1 MSPGPVRSGPGPPGP
16 RRSPPPAS
24 EAWRWHSAR
33 EGPGSR
39 GRAENGRSVTGLG
52 SRCQPGHPARPDL
65 ASWTRSRA
73 VVPPACGACSCSSA
87 WSLGFCLAPPG
98 PPLIR
103 CCSEPFLAFLPRTRP
118 HFSGFH
124 CQTRTRSVSW
134 RHLQSEGHFRPG
146 PWLRRRCPLP
156 AGWGRG
162 SYVGKRL
169 SRRTAALSVRE
180 RAGLGGPPGRGSA
193 CSVERRIRR
202 RP

>member
-1 MSPGPVRSGPGPPGP
+1 MSPGPVRSGPGPLGP

-39 GRAENGRSVTGLG
+39 GRAEGGRSVTGLG
-52 SRCQPGHPARPDL
+52 SRCQPGHPVRPDL

-98 PPLIR
+98 PPLIC

-124 CQTRTRSVSW
+124 CQMRTRSMSW
-134 RHLQSEGHFRPG
+134 HHLQSEGHFRPG
-146 PWLRRRCPLP
+146 PWLRRRRVGAGVRCGEETLPADGGPECARACGAGRAPLP
-156 AGWGRG
+156 WQC
-162 SYVGKRL
+162 VF
-169 SRRTAALSVRE
+169 
-180 RAGLGGPPGRGSA
+180 
-193 CSVERRIRR
+193 C
-202 RP
+202 